1 MTVNRFW
8 NWEQTPA
15 EPPGEHDAHRVLRI
29 GGVIAADSWFDDDV
43 TPGIFRSELEAGAG
57 PIQVWIN
64 SPGGDCVA
72 AAEIYTMLMD
82 YPYPVTVIIDALA
95 GSAASVIAMAGTEVL
110 ISPVGMMMIHNPA
123 TLATGDAAEL
133 SRAVEMLGAV
143 KESIINAYELRTG
156 MQRAKLA
163 RLMDE
168 ETWMDAKAAIAM
180 GFADGLYQPNE
191 PTQAFTPPGPDPEP
205 DADAAVDSR
214 PVPVGAGFTFSAAA
228 TTAALI
234 NKINHHQPTPT
245 PHAPTP
251 QGRRITDLYAALA
264 NQPH

>member
-8 NWEQTPA
+8 SWEQPPD
-15 EPPGEHDAHRVLRI
+15 PPGVEESSHRVLRI

-95 GSAASVIAMAGTEVL
+95 ASAASVITMVGSEVL

-180 GFADGLYQPNE
+180 GFADGLYQPSE
-191 PTQAFTPPGPDPEP
+191 PTQVFTPPGPAEP
-205 DADAAVDSR
+205 AALN
-214 PVPVGAGFTFSAAA
+214 PVPDNLGAGFTFSAAA
-228 TTAALI
+228 TTAALV
-234 NKINHHQPTPT
+234 NKINHHQPTP
-245 PHAPTP
+245 PPVRL
-251 QGRRITDLYAALA
+251 GRRITDLYAALA

>member
-8 NWEQTPA
+8 NWEQPPA
-15 EPPGEHDAHRVLRI
+15 DPPGEHDAHRVLRI

-43 TPGIFRSELEAGAG
+43 TPGIFRSELEAGSG

-95 GSAASVIAMAGTEVL
+95 ASAASVIAMAGTEVL

-123 TLATGDAAEL
+123 TLATGDATEL
-133 SRAVEMLGAV
+133 SRAVEMLSAV

-168 ETWMDAKAAIAM
+168 ETWMDAKAAINL
-180 GFADGLYQPNE
+180 GFADGLYQPSE
-191 PTQAFTPPGPDPEP
+191 PTQVFTPPAPDPEP

-228 TTAALI
+228 TTAALV
-234 NKINHHQPTPT
+234 NKINHHQPTP
-245 PHAPTP
+245 PPVRL
-251 QGRRITDLYAALA
+251 GRRIADLYAALA

>member
-8 NWEQTPA
+8 NWEQPPA
-15 EPPGEHDAHRVLRI
+15 DPPGEHDAHRVLRI

-43 TPGIFRSELEAGAG
+43 TPGIFRSELEAGSG

-82 YPYPVTVIIDALA
+82 YPYPVTVIIDAL
-95 GSAASVIAMAGTEVL
+95 AASVIAMAGTEVL

-156 MQRAKLA
+156 MQRAKRA

-168 ETWMDAKAAIAM
+168 ETWMDAKAAINL
-180 GFADGLYQPNE
+180 GFADGLYQPE
-191 PTQAFTPPGPDPEP
+191 QPGHAFTPPGPAQPAAP
-205 DADAAVDSR
+205 D
-214 PVPVGAGFTFSAAA
+214 PVPDNLGAGFTFSAAA
-228 TTAALI
+228 TTAALV
-234 NKINHHQPTPT
+234 NKINHHQPAVPERR
-245 PHAPTP
+245 
-251 QGRRITDLYAALA
+251 GRRITDLYAALA
-264 NQPH
+264 DQPH

>member
-1 MTVNRFW
+1 MTTHKRFW
-8 NWEQTPA
+8 NWEQPPTNQ
-15 EPPGEHDAHRVLRI
+15 PGEHDAHRVLRI

-95 GSAASVIAMAGTEVL
+95 ASAASVIAMAGTEVL

-123 TLATGDAAEL
+123 TLAAGDATEL
-133 SRAVEMLGAV
+133 SRAVEMLAAV
-143 KESIINAYELRTG
+143 KESIMNAYELRTG

-180 GFADGLYQPNE
+180 GFADGLYQPNS
-191 PTQAFTPPGPDPEP
+191 PSHSSTPPDPANPAESAALDPVP
-205 DADAAVDSR
+205 DAL
-214 PVPVGAGFTFSAAA
+214 GAGFTFSAAA
-228 TTAALI
+228 TTASLV
-234 NKINHHQPTPT
+234 NKINHQPAYLPE
-245 PHAPTP
+245 PR
-251 QGRRITDLYAALA
+251 GRRISDLYAALA
-264 NQPH
+264 HQPH